1 MWSSRDRARTAWFA
15 GFVVLATGALWSCG
29 TGLGTRRAEL
39 PIRGGSG
46 AAGQAPVFNRD
57 IAPILYRHCAACH
70 RPEGPGPFSL
80 LAYEEVKA
88 VAPLVLAAIE
98 SRRMPPWLPE
108 PGYAEFQGE
117 RRLSGEEIATIRR
130 WVEAGTPRGDPADQ
144 PTAPPGVEGW
154 VLGEPDAIVEFP
166 SYTVPARGPDIYR
179 NFVAPA
185 PVSELKYV
193 KTVHIRPGDPK
204 VVHHA
209 RMMVDSTESS
219 RLYDAQDPE
228 PGFDGMHITSNALN
242 PEGFFVGWTPGRVPL
257 PGADDMAWPLRPGSD
272 IVLQLHLRPAGE
284 PYRVKPVVGLYFASR
299 PPTRHPVVI
308 MMGTKLID
316 IPPGEKQ
323 YIVRDSFE
331 LPVDVEVLGVYPHAH
346 FLARQM
352 HAQARLPGGRVRW
365 LLRIDD
371 WDFNWQDEYRYAKP
385 IPLPKGTVLLMRY
398 RYDNSSDNP
407 RNPNNP
413 PKRVTFGSSS
423 TDEMAD
429 LVLQLLPKSKE
440 EAEILERRVNWK
452 RHADEI
458 VFLASRESA
467 LGDSA
472 LAAGDADRAIEHYR
486 QALLLKPDALSH
498 YALGRALALKGET
511 PLAVMQLEQ
520 ALRLA
525 AESGNT
531 ALAQEIERLLDRYKK
546 PRS

>member
-1 MWSSRDRARTAWFA
+1 MWSSRSRASKFLA
-15 GFVVLATGALWSCG
+15 GGLILVAAGALWSCG
-29 TGLGTRRAEL
+29 AGLGTRRAAVSV
-39 PIRGGSG
+39 RGGHGGVS
-46 AAGQAPVFNRD
+46 QAPVFTRD

-70 RPEGPGPFSL
+70 RPEGSGPFSL
-80 LAYEEVKA
+80 LTYEEVKA

-108 PGYAEFQGE
+108 PGYVEFQGE
-117 RRLSGEEIATIRR
+117 RRLSDEEIAAIRR
-130 WVEAGTPRGDPADQ
+130 WVEAGMPRGDPADQ
-144 PTAPPGVEGW
+144 PVAPPGVEGW

-166 SYTVPARGPDIYR
+166 SYTVPAGGPDIYR

-185 PVSELKYV
+185 PVTELKYV
-193 KTVHIRPGDPK
+193 KAVHVRPGDPK
-204 VVHHA
+204 VVHHG
-209 RMMVDSTESS
+209 RMMVDTTESS

-228 PGFDGMHITSNALN
+228 AGFDGMHITSNALN

-257 PGADDMAWPLRPGSD
+257 PGTDDMAWPLRPGSD
-272 IVLQLHLRPAGE
+272 IVLQLHFRPASE
-284 PYRVKPVVGLYFASR
+284 PYEVKPLVGLYFASR

-316 IPPGEKQ
+316 IPAGEKN

-352 HAQARLPGGRVRW
+352 HAQARLPDGRMRW

-385 IPLPKGTVLLMRY
+385 IRLPKGTVLLMRY

-413 PKRVTFGSSS
+413 PKRVTFGSFS

-440 EAEILERRVNWK
+440 EAEILERHVNWK

-458 VFLASRESA
+458 VFLASRELA
-467 LGDSA
+467 MGDSA
-472 LAAGDADRAIEHYR
+472 LAAGDVDGAIEHYR
-486 QALLLKPDALSH
+486 EALLLKPDAVSH
-498 YALGRALALKGET
+498 YAMGGALALKGEI
-511 PLAVMQLEQ
+511 PLAIMQLEQ

-525 AESGNT
+525 TEAGNT
-531 ALAQEIERLLDRYKK
+531 AFAEEIRRLLDRYKK
-546 PRS
+546 ARP